1 MSFRWIVKH
10 FWGFLTGDQSWR
22 SSSTSRASPLI
33 PMVTILFPEFLFFF
47 ILKEL
52 LFHPVILYVPNS
64 HRIFS
69 GILHIFLFFIYPFVL
84 HPCHQILNRCL
95 CLQIFKTEHLL
106 WMCCPASHVG
116 FLSSNTSVFHLKLE
130 YRETHP
136 QHTHHPPNELHWDT
150 HTRVS
155 SRHMLYSAV

>member
-1 MSFRWIVKH
+1 MDYQTLLRLF
-10 FWGFLTGDQSWR
+10 DWR
-22 SSSTSRASPLI
+22 SKLEIKFNIQSISTYPNGNNSFSWI
-33 PMVTILFPEFLFFF
+33 PFFL

-130 YRETHP
+130 HRETHP